1 MRAVILV
8 PKGLVFIN
16 LNPNIL
22 RYKNLTAINCWDFTQ
37 CVVLRSKK
45 ILIICLNKK
54 MREIAF
60 RQLFNGTLGLYIV
73 TIYTVHHD
81 INTEGRSHSQ
91 KPAKL
96 KRDPL

>member
-1 MRAVILV
+1 
-8 PKGLVFIN
+8 
-16 LNPNIL
+16 
-22 RYKNLTAINCWDFTQ
+22 
-37 CVVLRSKK
+37 
-45 ILIICLNKK
+45 